1 MLAHTLKN
9 VLTLVP
15 EAMEFVKQASL
26 EQDFPTDN
34 RDSAAASYLTAAYL
48 TKVAGKVLDVDLLK
62 HLEKAAT
69 LYDVKKEMDK
79 YIPRFS
85 QMTKQASEKELLGM
99 VKAAEAMFEGNLCGF
114 LNIEKAAERAT
125 ELTSQYGDLIT
136 SDEVKRYAGHAYL
149 NKSAAVQSLANRY
162 YATKQTNPTFVKI
175 ARLINDSVREDD
187 FLSIRDICN
196 SVALLDKQAGL
207 DIIGFNPFKEFLITK
222 QAALSKGLT
231 VTLAGKEHPYTKVA
245 SLGKDRICDYLGKEA
260 AAGLTGDCVNDKYV
274 LESLPR
280 SSQVMLSN
288 VLKNV

>member
-1 MLAHTLKN
+1 MLAHSIKS

-15 EAMEFVKQASL
+15 EAMEFVKKASL

-34 RDSAAASYLTAAYL
+34 KDSAAASYLTAAYL
-48 TKVAGKVLDVDLLK
+48 TKVAGKVLDIDLLK
-62 HLEKAAT
+62 HLEKAAS
-69 LYDVKKEMDK
+69 LYGVKDEMDK
-79 YIPRFS
+79 FIPCFS
-85 QMTKQASEKELLGM
+85 QMTKQASVTPGM

-125 ELTSQYGDLIT
+125 ELIKEHGDLIT

-149 NKSAAVQSLANRY
+149 NKEAAVQSLANRY

-231 VTLAGKEHPYTKVA
+231 VTLAGKEHAYTKVA
-245 SLGKDRICDYLGKEA
+245 SLGKDRISDYLGKEA

-280 SSQVMLSN
+280 NSQVMLSN
-288 VLKNV
+288 MLRGV

>member
-1 MLAHTLKN
+1 MLAHNIKS

-15 EAMEFVKQASL
+15 EAMEFVKKASL

-34 RDSAAASYLTAAYL
+34 KDSAAASYLTAAYL

-62 HLEKAAT
+62 HLEKAAA
-69 LYDVKKEMDK
+69 LYGVKTEMDK
-79 YIPRFS
+79 FIPRFS
-85 QMTKQASEKELLGM
+85 QMTKQASVEETLGM

-114 LNIEKAAERAT
+114 LNIEKAAERAN
-125 ELTSQYGDLIT
+125 ELIREHGDLIT
-136 SDEVKRYAGHAYL
+136 SSEVKRYAGHAYL
-149 NKSAAVQSLANRY
+149 NKSAAVQSLANRFH
-162 YATKQTNPTFVKI
+162 ATKQTNPTFIKI

-196 SVALLDKQAGL
+196 AVTLMDKEAGL
-207 DIIGFNPFKEFLITK
+207 DLIGFNAYKEFLITK

-245 SLGKDRICDYLGKEA
+245 SLGKDRISDYLGKEA

-280 SSQVMLSN
+280 SSQAMLSN
-288 VLKNV
+288 VLRNV